1 MAIRTIL
8 VDDEPQAREGL
19 ELLLSKEPGFEVV
32 AVCKN
37 GIEAVDQIDLLK
49 PDLVFLDVQMP
60 KVNGFEVLNSIA
72 HQIPYVIFATAYDQY
87 AVKAFEMN
95 AQDYLLKP
103 FSNERFAEVL
113 ALAKKNLSKNSSD
126 QAQVLEQLVSS
137 YLAGKEMAPEGEIL
151 TQKENLPSWHK
162 LTIKNASKISFV
174 DYADILWI
182 EGYDYCIKVHTAEKS
197 HVVRDTLKKM
207 ETRLKSHRFVRVS
220 KSAIVN
226 MIRVKEIE
234 PYFNHE
240 LMLTLSNQEKVKV
253 SRSYRANLKQYL

>member
-1 MAIRTIL
+1 MPIRTIL

-19 ELLLSKEPGFEVV
+19 ELLLKPQLEFEVV

-37 GIEAVDQIDLLK
+37 GIEAIEQIDLLK

-60 KVNGFEVLNSIA
+60 KVNGFEVLNSIS

-103 FSNERFAEVL
+103 FSNERFTEVL
-113 ALAKKNLSKNSSD
+113 ELAKKSLAKNDPD
-126 QAQVLEQLVSS
+126 QAQVLEKLVDA
-137 YLAGKEMAPEGEIL
+137 YLSGKDQSTEGEIL
-151 TQKENLPSWHK
+151 TQRDTLPSWNK
-162 LTIKNASKISFV
+162 LTIKNSGKISFV

-182 EGYDYCIKVHTAEKS
+182 EGYDYCIKVHTLHKS
-197 HVVRDTLKKM
+197 HVVRASLKEM
-207 ETRLKSHRFVRVS
+207 ETKLKAYRFVRVS

-226 MIRVKEIE
+226 MIVVKEVE
-234 PYFNHE
+234 PYFNNE
-240 LMLTLSNQEKVKV
+240 LMLTLTNQEKIKV
-253 SRSYRANLKQYL
+253 SRSYRPNLKSYL

>member
-19 ELLLSKEPGFEVV
+19 ELLLAKETGFAVV

-37 GIEAVDQIDLLK
+37 GIEAVEQIDLLK

-60 KVNGFEVLNSIA
+60 KVNGFEVLNSIDY
-72 HQIPYVIFATAYDQY
+72 QIPYVIFATAYDQY
-87 AVKAFEMN
+87 AVRAFEMN

-113 ALAKKNLSKNSSD
+113 TLAKKNLAKEPSG
-126 QAQVLEQLVSS
+126 QAQILEQLVSA
-137 YLAGKEMAPEGEIL
+137 YLDGKDQSAEGEIL
-151 TQKENLPSWHK
+151 TQQDSLPSWNK
-162 LTIKNASKISFV
+162 LTIKNSGKISFV
-174 DYADILWI
+174 DYAEIHWI

-197 HVVRDTLKKM
+197 HVVRASLKEM
-207 ETRLKSHRFVRVS
+207 ETKLKAHRFVRVS

-226 MIRVKEIE
+226 MIMVKEIE
-234 PYFNHE
+234 PYFNNE
-240 LMLTLSNQEKVKV
+240 LMLTLSNQEKIKV
-253 SRSYRANLKQYL
+253 SRSYRPNLKGYL